1 MFSPLNPFRTPA
13 QKQVTRDMNTYMPP
27 HIEQAMAE
35 HLQNTMPGH
44 LKKYQ
49 NSTTYVPQHAV
60 DAMQQHLQDTLPPHM
75 KQYAGAYM
83 QQNVIRPGMVV
94 PSIAGTPDSAGG
106 AEPARPPAPGSPVS
120 LPNMPTASP
129 VAQTPGAAQAPNVQT
144 PAPDQPPPSRDS
156 SYSFITN
163 PAPPPRKSVMEMLPG
178 GGSLVG
184 RLALV
189 GGVLFVFIIL
199 VVIARSLTS
208 GGGGNVAE
216 LNNVLQ
222 DQQEIVHL
230 AANTTNI
237 NDITTANK
245 NFSATIRLSVGS
257 SQTQLMQ
264 YMANNHYK
272 VNVKLL
278 GLKVSSSIDDQLTA
292 AEAATTYNQTFQQI
306 MNSKLDAY
314 ANDLQAAYQV
324 NKGKKGRAIL
334 NDSFN
339 QIKLFKIQL
348 AAPSN

>member
-1 MFSPLNPFRTPA
+1 MFRPLNPFRTPA
-13 QKQVTRDMNTYMPP
+13 QKQITRDMNTYMPP

-49 NSTTYVPQHAV
+49 DSGTYVPQHAA
-60 DAMQQHLQDTLPPHM
+60 DAIQQHLQDTLPPHM

-83 QQNVIRPGMVV
+83 QQNVVRPGMVV
-94 PSIAGTPDSAGG
+94 QSGAGAGAG
-106 AEPARPPAPGSPVS
+106 AAQEPAQSPTPGQPVS
-120 LPNMPTASP
+120 LPNMPTATPS
-129 VAQTPGAAQAPNVQT
+129 VQIPGAAPAPSVQAPG
-144 PAPDQPPPSRDS
+144 PDQPPPSRDS

-178 GGSLVG
+178 SGSLIGRVG
-184 RLALV
+184 LV
-189 GGVLFVFIIL
+189 AGVLFVFIIL
-199 VVIARSLTS
+199 IMIARSLTS
-208 GGGGNVAE
+208 GGGGNVAQ
-216 LNNVLQ
+216 LTNVLQ

-230 AANTTNI
+230 VANTVNVS
-237 NDITTANK
+237 DITTANK
-245 NFSATIRLSVGS
+245 NFSATVRLSVGS

-264 YMANNHYK
+264 YMVNNHYK
-272 VNVKLL
+272 VNPKLL
-278 GLKVSSSIDDQLTA
+278 GLKVSSAIDDQLTA

-314 ANDLQAAYQV
+314 ANDLQSAYQV

-348 AAPSN
+348 AAPSS

>member
-1 MFSPLNPFRTPA
+1 MFRPLNPFRTPA

-49 NSTTYVPQHAV
+49 DSSTYVPQHAV

-94 PSIAGTPDSAGG
+94 PSGAGAG
-106 AEPARPPAPGSPVS
+106 AAQEPAQAQTPGQPVS
-120 LPNMPTASP
+120 LPSMPTATP
-129 VAQTPGAAQAPNVQT
+129 VVQTPAQAQAPAPGVQA
-144 PAPDQPPPSRDS
+144 PAPDQPPQSRDS

-163 PAPPPRKSVMEMLPG
+163 PAPLPHKSVMETLPG
-178 GGSLVG
+178 NGSLTG

-189 GGVLFVFIIL
+189 GGVLLVLIIL
-199 VVIARSLTS
+199 IVITRSLTG

-216 LNNVLQ
+216 LTNVLQ

-230 AANTTNI
+230 AANTINI

-245 NFSATIRLSVGS
+245 NFAATVRLSVGS
-257 SQTQLMQ
+257 SQTQIMQ
-264 YMANNHYK
+264 YMTDNHYK
-272 VNVKLL
+272 VNVKQL
-278 GLKVSSSIDDQLTA
+278 GLKVSTSIDDQLTA

-314 ANDLQAAYQV
+314 ANDLQAAYRV
-324 NKGKKGRAIL
+324 NTGKKGRAIL
-334 NDSFN
+334 SDSFN
-339 QIKLFKIQL
+339 QIKLFKVQL
-348 AAPSN
+348 AAPAG